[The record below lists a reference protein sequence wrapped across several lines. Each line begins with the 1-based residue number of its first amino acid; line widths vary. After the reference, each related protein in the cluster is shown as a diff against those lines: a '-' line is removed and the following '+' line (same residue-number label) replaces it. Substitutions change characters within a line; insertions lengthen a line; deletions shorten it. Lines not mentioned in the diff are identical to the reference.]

1 MVGRSLTFAAVVAL
15 CASQQMHATLS
26 LAAIKNDVVTRINGN
41 PLSHL
46 SNIVS
51 GFLIPLVQ
59 KRLANVV
66 PDGAI
71 PGLQTRVKDL
81 VNAGLASAVAAGCAV
96 LHSPKSFVDQFEQ
109 AVLGEVGHLGLQEA
123 IQKLGLND
131 LLTSDEKDLYN
142 KFGSGYVKNALSV
155 VVAHI
160 LAEVKGL
167 FGSFGSSSSAPAA

>member
-1 MVGRSLTFAAVVAL
+1 MVGRSLTFAAVLAL
-15 CASQQMHATLS
+15 CVSQSMHATLS
-26 LAAIKNDVVTRINGN
+26 LAAIKGDIVARINKS

-46 SNIVS
+46 STIVS

-81 VNAGLASAVAAGCAV
+81 VNAGLASTVAAGCAV
-96 LHSPKSFVDQFEQ
+96 LHSPESFASQFEK
-109 AVLGEVGHLGLQEA
+109 AVLGEVGHLGVQEL

-142 KFGSGYVKNALSV
+142 KFGAGYVKNALSV
-155 VVAHI
+155 IVAHV

-167 FGSFGSSSSAPAA
+167 FGSFGSSAPAA